1 MASLI
6 THRLGATFPGFQDQ
20 SFSRGLFWGT
30 TGFALLAPV
39 IASWIYLSFFYRDVG
54 ADCDRVFWD
63 HIMGNH
69 FSFPFVFS
77 VATAQHSIFF
87 WTLFGLGLLAAIYSS
102 IKGFYLLRLED
113 MPWVVIGSFI
123 LLALA
128 SFACFFSSLDL
139 YGREKINLSLND
151 KIKREALLNQ
161 NVEILQN
168 TLSDQANISLTPANM
183 SSILEYAVFS
193 DGKLYRQISEG
204 PKALF
209 MHDSRQALFEGCK
222 QNINLQISFKTPKG
236 TTVSKDVT
244 VSNIAMPVAFQTVTE
259 TEWWREPLK
268 RFRYYG
274 SIFNVLYLF
283 GWMWWVYLIIT
294 TLPLW
299 GFFAYFALYKMRLI
313 RIQGRM

>member
-6 THRLGATFPGFQDQ
+6 THRLGATFPGFRNK
-20 SFSRGLFWGT
+20 SYSRGLFLGF

-63 HIMGNH
+63 HIIGNH
-69 FSFPFVFS
+69 FTFPFLFS
-77 VATAQHSIFF
+77 LATAQHSIFF
-87 WTLFGLGLLAAIYSS
+87 WTLLGLGLVAAIYSF

-113 MPWVVIGSFI
+113 LPWVVIAPFI
-123 LLALA
+123 LLVLL
-128 SFACFFSSLDL
+128 SLACFFSSLDL
-139 YGREKINLSLND
+139 YGREKINQSLND
-151 KIKREALLNQ
+151 KTKREALLNQ
-161 NVEILQN
+161 NVELLTN
-168 TLSDQANISLTPANM
+168 ALSDQANINLNPANM

-209 MHDSRQALFEGCK
+209 MKDSKQALFEGCK
-222 QNINLQISFKTPKG
+222 QSISLQISFKTPKG

-244 VSNIAMPVAFQTVTE
+244 VSNIAMPVAFQSVTE
-259 TEWWREPLK
+259 TDWWREPLK

-283 GWMWWVYLIIT
+283 GWMWWVYLVIT

-299 GFFAYFALYKMRLI
+299 GFFAVFALYKARII